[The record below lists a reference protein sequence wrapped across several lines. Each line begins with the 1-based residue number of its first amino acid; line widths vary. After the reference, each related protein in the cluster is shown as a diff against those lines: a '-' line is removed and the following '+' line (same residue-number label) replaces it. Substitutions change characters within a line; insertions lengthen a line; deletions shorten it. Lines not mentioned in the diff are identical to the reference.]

1 MLVVE
6 QAAVHGLRPYPA
18 TWGTTVFAARRR
30 RGDQAVGLPTSLT
43 EIVGAFRMSESTARS
58 DPTPPRP
65 ARRGPGRPRA
75 LPVEEQRRQVLDAAR
90 TVFAQHGFH
99 GATIEAVARL
109 SGTPR
114 PTVYELFGTKD
125 DLFVVVVDDAAERVV
140 SRLSESFGESEEFSL
155 EAFVRHNFAAVF
167 DLFEQDRDAVM
178 VLLNAEQ
185 GVVDRPTSAPADMRT
200 QVLQQVSEFTRSRW
214 GVLGLDVGASAEIM
228 ALIFFRM
235 AESLAV
241 RRISDPGWDREA
253 FIDLLTQF
261 TIGGINRLW
270 EHHQDVLIAAGQR
283 TDAATHDPDT
293 DDPDDADDTADDRRH
308 RRHRRQ
314 ARLRRPGRARRHAVS
329 VDVPVAVVVGGG
341 GAPTV
346 TRAGLGDLGP
356 DPLVVAADEG
366 LEHAVALG
374 LDVGAVVGDMDSVA
388 PAALVAAEASGTD
401 VDRHPVAKDETD
413 LDLAIDRALAAR
425 PGRLVVVT
433 GTGDRLD
440 HALAVA
446 LSASAPG
453 RPAVPTEAW
462 IGPAHLW
469 VVRAGAEVRLPG
481 RPGDLVSLLPLHGPA
496 GGVTTSGLLYPLA
509 DEDLPAGSSRGV
521 SNEWVEA
528 AATVRLRDGV
538 LVAVAPGLPGPG
550 A

>member
-1 MLVVE
+1 M
-6 QAAVHGLRPYPA
+6 
-18 TWGTTVFAARRR
+18 
-30 RGDQAVGLPTSLT
+30 
-43 EIVGAFRMSESTARS
+43 
-58 DPTPPRP
+58 
-65 ARRGPGRPRA
+65 
-75 LPVEEQRRQVLDAAR
+75 
-90 TVFAQHGFH
+90 
-99 GATIEAVARL
+99 
-109 SGTPR
+109 
-114 PTVYELFGTKD
+114 
-125 DLFVVVVDDAAERVV
+125 
-140 SRLSESFGESEEFSL
+140 
-155 EAFVRHNFAAVF
+155 
-167 DLFEQDRDAVM
+167 
-178 VLLNAEQ
+178 
-185 GVVDRPTSAPADMRT
+185 
-200 QVLQQVSEFTRSRW
+200 
-214 GVLGLDVGASAEIM
+214 
-228 ALIFFRM
+228 
-235 AESLAV
+235 
-241 RRISDPGWDREA
+241 
-253 FIDLLTQF
+253 
-261 TIGGINRLW
+261 
-270 EHHQDVLIAAGQR
+270 
-283 TDAATHDPDT
+283 
-293 DDPDDADDTADDRRH
+293 
-308 RRHRRQ
+308 
-314 ARLRRPGRARRHAVS
+314 S

-346 TRAGLGDLGP
+346 TRDGLGDLGP

-374 LDVGAVVGDMDSVA
+374 LDVGTVVGDMDSVT

-401 VDRHPVAKDETD
+401 VVRHPVAKDETD

-496 GGVTTSGLLYPLA
+496 VGVTTIGLLYPLA

-528 AATVRLRDGV
+528 TATVRLRDGV
-538 LVAVAPGLPGPG
+538 LVAVAPGLAGPG

>member
-1 MLVVE
+1 
-6 QAAVHGLRPYPA
+6 
-18 TWGTTVFAARRR
+18 
-30 RGDQAVGLPTSLT
+30 
-43 EIVGAFRMSESTARS
+43 MSESTARS
-58 DPTPPRP
+58 DPTTPRP

-167 DLFEQDRDAVM
+167 DLFERDRDAVM

-214 GVLGLDVGASAEIM
+214 GALGLDVGASAEIM

-283 TDAATHDPDT
+283 TDVDTHDADPAGAADTVDPATGNTT
-293 DDPDDADDTADDRRH
+293 DDPAGPAAPDDT
-308 RRHRRQ
+308 
-314 ARLRRPGRARRHAVS
+314 P
-329 VDVPVAVVVGGG
+329 
-341 GAPTV
+341 
-346 TRAGLGDLGP
+346 
-356 DPLVVAADEG
+356 
-366 LEHAVALG
+366 
-374 LDVGAVVGDMDSVA
+374 
-388 PAALVAAEASGTD
+388 
-401 VDRHPVAKDETD
+401 
-413 LDLAIDRALAAR
+413 
-425 PGRLVVVT
+425 
-433 GTGDRLD
+433 
-440 HALAVA
+440 
-446 LSASAPG
+446 
-453 RPAVPTEAW
+453 
-462 IGPAHLW
+462 
-469 VVRAGAEVRLPG
+469 
-481 RPGDLVSLLPLHGPA
+481 
-496 GGVTTSGLLYPLA
+496 
-509 DEDLPAGSSRGV
+509 
-521 SNEWVEA
+521 
-528 AATVRLRDGV
+528 
-538 LVAVAPGLPGPG
+538 
-550 A
+550 